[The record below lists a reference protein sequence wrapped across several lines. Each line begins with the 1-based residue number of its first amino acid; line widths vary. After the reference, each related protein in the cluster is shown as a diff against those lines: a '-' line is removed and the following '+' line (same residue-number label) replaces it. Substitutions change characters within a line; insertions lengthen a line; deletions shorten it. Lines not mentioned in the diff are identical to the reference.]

1 MTQPNQLHYNSEIGK
16 KVREC
21 SAAGLTL
28 KDTMAEIQSYAW
40 APRSPNSFYKYYSED
55 WYGPKN
61 DITRQI
67 GNKVANQAIDGDP
80 TEPVTFKSQELWLRT
95 QGGWSVKET
104 VETREVGNEAEEE
117 ESAVDALMRALGKSD
132 EDELGKGT
140 DE

>member
-1 MTQPNQLHYNSEIGK
+1 MTQPNKLHYNSEIGK

-40 APRSPNSFYKYYSED
+40 APRTTNSFYKYYSED

-61 DITRQI
+61 DITRKI

-95 QGGWSVKET
+95 QGGWTPKT
-104 VETREVGNEAEEE
+104 VEETREVGTDPEEE
-117 ESAVDALMRALGKSD
+117 ESAVEALMKALGKSD
-132 EDELGKGT
+132 EDELGKNT
-140 DE
+140 EE

>member
-55 WYGPKN
+55 WYGPRN
-61 DITRQI
+61 EITRKI
-67 GNKVANQAIDGDP
+67 GNRIAEQAINGDP
-80 TEPVTFKSQELWLRT
+80 AEPVTFKSQELWQRT
-95 QGGWSVKET
+95 QGGWTPKT
-104 VETREVGNEAEEE
+104 VEETREVGNEADEE
-117 ESAVDALMRALGKSD
+117 ESAVAALMEALGKSVE
-132 EDELGKGT
+132 ED
-140 DE
+140 